1 MGSSPRVTSTYR
13 PSLDIVG
20 AMASVVC
27 AVHCA
32 GVALL
37 LGIVPALQMVA
48 PPWVDW
54 FFLSAST
61 MVGLMA
67 LIPGFRQHRHPMPL
81 VMFVGGITALAI
93 TRAMRLPPSVFEL
106 TVVLVA
112 ASALITAHWRNRG
125 ELRSCRCAPA
135 PVAGAVSAASAL
147 G

>member
-1 MGSSPRVTSTYR
+1 MGSSARVASTYR

-20 AMASVVC
+20 ATASVVC

-48 PPWVDW
+48 QPWVDW
-54 FFLSAST
+54 LFLSAST

-81 VMFVGGITALAI
+81 VMFVGGIAALAI
-93 TRAMRLPPSVFEL
+93 ARAMRLPPSMFEL
-106 TVVLVA
+106 SVVLVA

-135 PVAGAVSAASAL
+135 PVAGTVPAASAL

>member
-1 MGSSPRVTSTYR
+1 MGSSLRATLTYR
-13 PSLDIVG
+13 PSLDVIG
-20 AMASVVC
+20 ATASVVC

-37 LGIVPALQMVA
+37 LGILPALQLVA
-48 PPWVDW
+48 QPWVDW
-54 FFLSAST
+54 MFLGAST

-67 LIPGFRQHRHPMPL
+67 LIPGYRQHRHPMPL
-81 VMFVGGITALAI
+81 VMFVGGITALGV
-93 TRAMRLPPSVFEL
+93 TRAMRMPPSVFEL

-135 PVAGAVSAASAL
+135 PLAAAVQA
-147 G
+147 

>member
-1 MGSSPRVTSTYR
+1 MGSSARVASTYH

-20 AMASVVC
+20 ATASVVC

-48 PPWVDW
+48 QPWVDW

-135 PVAGAVSAASAL
+135 PVAGAVSAVSAL
-147 G
+147 S